1 MPKLMNIQMELR
13 KCCNHPFLI
22 NGVEQNEM
30 VSKEDCLNSVSVF
43 TIFVCYCN
51 FVLSVCHIRLLF
63 PYYIFLVFYEVYYE
77 YNNQ

>member
-30 VSKEDCLNSVSVF
+30 VNKYLRLFYSCVCFDHFCVLLLFCATGLPHTFTVSVLP
-43 TIFVCYCN
+43 I
-51 FVLSVCHIRLLF
+51 SRLLQSVLQ
-63 PYYIFLVFYEVYYE
+63 I
-77 YNNQ
+77 Q